1 MARDS
6 VVHLFDGLILV
17 FRAYYSLPQMPAPD
31 GTPTH
36 AAYGFA
42 NALIKYLNEHEPSHV
57 AVAFDYSMESFRNEI
72 EPDYKANRGETPD
85 DLEPQFDLCVR
96 VTEALG
102 IAAFER
108 EGFEAD
114 DVIATLTTQL
124 TRKGVRVVVVST
136 DKDLAQLV
144 REDGSVVMYDPG
156 RGEQRDADA
165 VRDRFG
171 VSPAQIP
178 GYLGLVG
185 DSVDN
190 LPGVP
195 GVGPKSAAALLNAF
209 ETIEGIPAQPEAWAG
224 LPIRGAKRLATLVD
238 HHRERALRTRD
249 LATLRRDVPGIRA
262 DMRRLAYHGAN
273 RATVDAL
280 FEDLGWGRITTRI
293 PRWKT

>member
-17 FRAYYSLPQMPAPD
+17 FRAYYALPQMPAPD

-57 AVAFDYSMESFRNEI
+57 AVAFDYSTESFRNEI

-85 DLEPQFDLCVR
+85 DLKPQFDLCVR

-156 RGEQRDADA
+156 RGERRDADA

-238 HHRERALRTRD
+238 QHRERALRTRD

-273 RATVDAL
+273 RAKVDAL